1 MSLQSAMEFVN
12 RLREDQAFR
21 WALGECRNKWERRRF
36 IVTQGY
42 RFTPAELVCAT
53 SPGGN
58 VTDAR
63 SAVIE
68 RVRRQQHGH
77 GSYAFM

>member
-1 MSLQSAMEFVN
+1 MSLQSAMEFVR
-12 RLREDQAFR
+12 RLREDPEFR
-21 WALGECRNKWERRRF
+21 WALGECKNKWERRRF
-36 IVTQGY
+36 VITQGY

-58 VTDAR
+58 ASEDRT
-63 SAVIE
+63 AVIE